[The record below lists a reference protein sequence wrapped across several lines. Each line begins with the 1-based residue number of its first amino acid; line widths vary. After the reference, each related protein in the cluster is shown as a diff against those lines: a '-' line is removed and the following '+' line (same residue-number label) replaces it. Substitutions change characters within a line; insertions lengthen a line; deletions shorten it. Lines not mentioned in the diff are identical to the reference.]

1 MSKEQDK
8 LINNILTR
16 LEKIESQLSA
26 QPQKVL
32 EHSVSSK
39 RKTIA
44 ELTRGKEMNGQSRVA
59 FIVGYYEKI
68 LKKNGITVA
77 DIKEGWKDGK
87 FVGHY
92 VPELL
97 ARAQRIGLIHDYDK
111 NKEFTLTQ
119 SGEMFFD
126 SIINDKN

>member
-8 LINNILTR
+8 IIENILER
-16 LEKIESQLSA
+16 LEKIESQLIS
-26 QPQKVL
+26 QPNKGASSL
-32 EHSVSSK
+32 SSK

-44 ELTRGKEMNGQSRVA
+44 ELTRGKSINGQQKVA

-68 LKKNGITVA
+68 LGKPEITVGQ
-77 DIKEGWKDGK
+77 IKEGWKEGK

-97 ARAQRIGLIHDYDK
+97 LRAQ
-111 NKEFTLTQ
+111 KE
-119 SGEMFFD
+119 G
-126 SIINDKN
+126 

>member
-8 LINNILTR
+8 IIENILER
-16 LEKIESQLSA
+16 LDKIESQIFS
-26 QPQKVL
+26 QPDKVPGTP
-32 EHSVSSK
+32 SSK

-44 ELTRGKEMNGQSRVA
+44 ELTRGKKINGQGRVA

-68 LKKNGITVA
+68 LKKSSITVA

-87 FVGHY
+87 FIGHY

-97 ARAQRIGLIHDYDK
+97 ARAQKEGLVHDYDK
-111 NKEFTLTQ
+111 NKEFSLTQ
-119 SGEMFFD
+119 SGEVLFD
-126 SIINDKN
+126 LITNDKN

>member
-8 LINNILTR
+8 IIEHILER
-16 LEKIESQLSA
+16 LEKIELKISSQPDKIVGTS
-26 QPQKVL
+26 
-32 EHSVSSK
+32 SSK

-44 ELTRGKEMNGQSRVA
+44 ELTRGKKINGQGRVA
-59 FIVGYYEKI
+59 FIVGYFEKI
-68 LKKNGITVA
+68 LKKPSITVA
-77 DIKEGWKDGK
+77 EIKEGWKDGK

-97 ARAQRIGLIHDYDK
+97 ARAQKEGLVHDYDK

-119 SGEMFFD
+119 SGEAFFD
-126 SIINDKN
+126 SIINDEN